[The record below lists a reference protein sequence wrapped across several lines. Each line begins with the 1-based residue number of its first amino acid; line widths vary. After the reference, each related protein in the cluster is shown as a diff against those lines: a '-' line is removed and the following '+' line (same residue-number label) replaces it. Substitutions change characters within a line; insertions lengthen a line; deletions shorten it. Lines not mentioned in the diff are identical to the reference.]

1 MLNALAIGARELAS
15 LPVPPSASNVSAD
28 RPTFPSK
35 LLPAHLHSKYLT
47 AGDTNQIQQITDS
60 LSRVAIDKS
69 KSDDGQKIPE
79 IARER
84 RLRINQSSKITT
96 VESKKSTQ
104 FPWLNA
110 PPTKD
115 TTFTDVAAEYFIIPF
130 LNRFWVFIRDEQT
143 REERT
148 AHLSGRA
155 RYHGSGTGLVLNPV
169 VLSHFLSTI
178 TVLVHAAQN
187 APEWLAIIAPEALE
201 FALTVGTRPIS
212 LPDDDDDDEHTA
224 EPGQSP
230 EEAARKKEA
239 SVLSASLEL
248 ALIVLDGAK
257 EVDDGR
263 SLGLEHTAL
272 LVGTGEWAG
281 TLFARLESGMKTEGG
296 GGAQDIK
303 LRRAAAGV
311 LLKVD
316 EITSKWR
323 RSMIDSANI

>member
-1 MLNALAIGARELAS
+1 MLNAIAIGARELAS
-15 LPVPPSASNVSAD
+15 LPIPPFASSVPAD
-28 RPTFPSK
+28 RPSFPSK
-35 LLPAHLHSKYLT
+35 LLPAHLHTKYLT
-47 AGDTNQIQQITDS
+47 AGDNNQIQQITDS

-69 KSDDGQKIPE
+69 KSDDGDKVPG

-84 RLRINQSSKITT
+84 RLRINQSSKITA
-96 VESKKSTQ
+96 VEPSKINNQ
-104 FPWLNA
+104 FPWQNA
-110 PPTKD
+110 PPVKD
-115 TTFTDVAAEYFIIPF
+115 TTFTEVAAEYFIIPF

-155 RYHGSGTGLVLNPV
+155 RYHGAGTGLILNPI
-169 VLSHFLSTI
+169 VLSHFLSTM

-212 LPDDDDDDEHTA
+212 LPDDDDEHTT
-224 EPGQSP
+224 ETGQSP
-230 EEAARKKEA
+230 EEFARNKEA

-263 SLGLEHTAL
+263 TLGLEHTAL
-272 LVGTGEWAG
+272 LIGTGEWAG
-281 TLFARLESGMKTEGG
+281 TLFARLESGMKAEGG
-296 GGAQDIK
+296 GGAQDMK